1 MFIIALP
8 NKEQLFTK
16 IIWMV
21 KDMKS
26 TRRHHYRIANPFR
39 FFVFILIC
47 MMIITFAGISIVG
60 AADAQAAD
68 IRTYRQVVIQE
79 DDNLWNIVERYNPD
93 ANINVRDAVYDIYE
107 INDIDADDIQ
117 PGDEIFVPIY

>member
-1 MFIIALP
+1 
-8 NKEQLFTK
+8 
-16 IIWMV
+16 
-21 KDMKS
+21 MK

-39 FFVFILIC
+39 FFIFILIC
-47 MMIITFAGISIVG
+47 IIAIAFAGYSIAG
-60 AADAQAAD
+60 AADANAAA

-79 DDNLWNIVERYNPD
+79 NDNLWNLVEKYNPD

-117 PGDEIFVPIY
+117 PGDKVFIPIY

>member
-1 MFIIALP
+1 MIRA
-8 NKEQLFTK
+8 
-16 IIWMV
+16 V
-21 KDMKS
+21 KDMRGSRK
-26 TRRHHYRIANPFR
+26 HHYRIANPFR

-47 MMIITFAGISIVG
+47 MMIIVFAGISIVG

-107 INDIDADDIQ
+107 INDIDANDIQ